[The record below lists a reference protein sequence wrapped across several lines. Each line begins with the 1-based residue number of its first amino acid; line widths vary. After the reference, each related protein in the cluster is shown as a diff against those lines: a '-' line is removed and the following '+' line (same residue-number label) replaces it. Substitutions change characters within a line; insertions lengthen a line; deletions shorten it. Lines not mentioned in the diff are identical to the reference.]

1 MKRTNA
7 AIANWVIE
15 LRDGALQLQRA
26 FPFTH
31 EADLVSFVE
40 YVGKFMKCPGM
51 TVITSNTKH
60 PKPSAIVRMEILPER
75 ALLKAAGDIAT
86 TCEHEYAA
94 ILSSPVE
101 SAA

>member
-7 AIANWVIE
+7 AITNWVIE
-15 LRDGALQLQRA
+15 LRDGALQVQRA
-26 FPFTH
+26 FSFAH
-31 EADLVSFVE
+31 EADLMSFME

-51 TVITSNTKH
+51 TVVTSSTQH

-86 TCEHEYAA
+86 TCEQEYAT
-94 ILSSPVE
+94 ILSSDVA

>member
-15 LRDGALQLQRA
+15 LRDGALQVQRA
-26 FPFTH
+26 FPFAH
-31 EADLVSFVE
+31 EADLVSFMD

-51 TVITSNTKH
+51 TVITSSTSY
-60 PKPSAIVRMEILPER
+60 PKPVAIVRMEILPER
-75 ALLKAAGDIAT
+75 ALLRAAGDIAT
-86 TCEHEYAA
+86 TCEHEYAM
-94 ILSSPVE
+94 ILSPVVE